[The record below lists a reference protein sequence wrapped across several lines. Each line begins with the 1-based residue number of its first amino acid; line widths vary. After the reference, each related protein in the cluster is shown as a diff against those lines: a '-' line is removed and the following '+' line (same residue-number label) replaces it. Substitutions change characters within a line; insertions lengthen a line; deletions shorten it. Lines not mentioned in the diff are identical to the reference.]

1 MAPTNS
7 LLQLLDSCNQLCDSL
22 LQPHYCILAVLKGG
36 LLKTQ
41 KTLKLDNVSLE
52 DLVLI
57 GPTIDPLMG

>member
-7 LLQLLDSCNQLCDSL
+7 LLQLLDSL

-41 KTLKLDNVSLE
+41 KTLKLDNMSLE

-57 GPTIDPLMG
+57 GPTIDLLMG